1 MSTLKRPKIYLFLLL
16 IIGST
21 ILSGCLNRTST
32 VDEMYEVLENVVTLE
47 KDFEDQQEPLV
58 ELEREEKE
66 IYSQIIALGMKE
78 FDQIVSLSN
87 EALTIVGKRQEFMQ
101 KEEDSIQASKKEFG
115 KLKPLIGELED
126 ENLKKKANELYD
138 TMMERYESHDALF
151 AKYTKGLGYDK
162 ELYEMF
168 QNEELSIEQLE
179 EQIAKINETY
189 KIVLE
194 SNEQFNEHTKKYNEI
209 KLDFYKAAGIEVD
222 EKENNQ

>member
-151 AKYTKGLGYDK
+151 ANYTKGLGYDK